1 MAKRYQ
7 TTFTFSKPEA
17 AKCFTNW
24 LISNT
29 NDRDYGHPRYIG
41 ERRVGPFEWLVEY
54 SAESDLA
61 RGVATGIDLAI
72 R

>member
-17 AKCFTNW
+17 ANYFANW
-24 LISNT
+24 LRNNV
-29 NDRDYGHPRYIG
+29 NDRDYGYPRLVD
-41 ERRVGPFEWLVEY
+41 ERQVGPREWCIEY
-54 SAESDLA
+54 SAESELA

-72 R
+72 C